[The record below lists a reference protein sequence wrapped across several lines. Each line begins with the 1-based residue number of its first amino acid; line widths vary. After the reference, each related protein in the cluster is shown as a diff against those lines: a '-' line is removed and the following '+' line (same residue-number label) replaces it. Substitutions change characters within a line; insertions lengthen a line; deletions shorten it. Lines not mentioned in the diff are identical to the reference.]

1 MWTLFCIVYYN
12 ILNLRKKRIYPKYIL
27 ALKTTYNI
35 SLYEE
40 LRLSFENFFAKIKKG
55 DITKNKGV
63 DLLIK

>member
-1 MWTLFCIVYYN
+1 M
-12 ILNLRKKRIYPKYIL
+12 RKKRIYPKYIL